1 MQPLLPAFEQI
12 SQHVRIAIEEDIGS
26 GDLTAALISE
36 DSQSS
41 VQVICREHAV
51 ICGISWFNEVFRQLG
66 GLDVIDWS
74 VVDGE
79 QVEPGQIIC
88 RLVGNTRVLLSGERT
103 ALNYLQVLSGTAT
116 RARHYADLVAG
127 TGVRLLDTRKTL
139 PGLRLQQKYA
149 VACGGCYNHRIGL
162 YDAIL
167 IKENHIAAAGSIKAA
182 LSAASAMSP
191 GVQVEIE
198 VESLEQLAQALD
210 EGARRVLLDN
220 FGPDQLKQAV
230 ALNQGRARLE
240 ASGGISLQNIRE
252 IAETGID
259 DISIGALTKDVT
271 AVDLSMRFY

>member
-149 VACGGCYNHRIGL
+149 VACGVVIT
-162 YDAIL
+162 
-167 IKENHIAAAGSIKAA
+167 
-182 LSAASAMSP
+182 
-191 GVQVEIE
+191 
-198 VESLEQLAQALD
+198 
-210 EGARRVLLDN
+210 
-220 FGPDQLKQAV
+220 
-230 ALNQGRARLE
+230 
-240 ASGGISLQNIRE
+240 
-252 IAETGID
+252 TG
-259 DISIGALTKDVT
+259 
-271 AVDLSMRFY
+271 